1 MVSSK
6 KNLPSFLSKLKLG
19 NQSEPRNRAKL
30 KRTSLNVVCGLLSLL
45 GALLILSAW
54 VCIAYA
60 FESL

>member
-1 MVSSK
+1 MVSRS
-6 KNLPSFLSKLKLG
+6 NLPSMLSGIKLG
-19 NQSEPRNRAKL
+19 NQTEPRNRAKL

-54 VCIAYA
+54 VYIAYA